1 MDYRLTLDS
10 IQLDELGE
18 LIDGPPRLLGH
29 LDCKR
34 GEILPALDDDPG
46 LAEDGVEDEDEDGDW
61 IPIEGEGSSAAYGDM
76 TDFADAVGDPQL
88 ATRLSDALGG
98 KGALRRFRDVVHSTA
113 DETGRLW
120 HEYSRACASER
131 AIDWLLDRDL
141 IDPTDGRQTERALA
155 EMAEAALEAVA
166 LISGPTVAF
175 AEVTTRWDQMAA
187 RIDDGESVVITRDG
201 SAWALLSPADRSTGP
216 ADRAD

>member
-10 IQLDELGE
+10 VQLDELGE

-34 GEILPALDDDPG
+34 GEILVALDDEPESV
-46 LAEDGVEDEDEDGDW
+46 EDDVEDEDEDW

-76 TDFADAVGDPQL
+76 ADFADAVGDPQL
-88 ATRLSDALGG
+88 AARLSDALGG
-98 KGALRRFRDVVHSTA
+98 KGALRRFRDAVHDTE

-120 HEYSRACASER
+120 HEYSVACASQR

-141 IDPTDGRQTERALA
+141 IDPTDGRQTGRAFA

-166 LISGPTVAF
+166 IISGPTVALP
-175 AEVTTRWDQMAA
+175 EVATRWNQIAA
-187 RIDDGESVVITRDG
+187 MIDEGESVVITRDG

-216 ADRAD
+216 DDRAE